1 MDAKDVWQVP
11 KFIIAATGLK
21 TKDARALL
29 DEIPKDRYARLFLM
43 ARKWDS
49 EQKHSASQQLEQLLG
64 DETMSVLEKATE
76 LARKPSTALGEDDDE
91 DKPLR
96 NKRKK

>member
-64 DETMSVLEKATE
+64 DETMTILQKATE
-76 LARKPSTALGEDDDE
+76 LARKPSTEFGEDDPPQ
-91 DKPLR
+91 KK
-96 NKRKK
+96 KRKK